1 MQRAAFHGGMAVFCK
16 WCFGLDTALWGRLCI
31 HHISSKG
38 PNGCLHFLP
47 ACAKIESHYK
57 KSSDMAHASSDGFV
71 IEFNLKKSSVDEI
84 YLLSFSAG
92 WKIYNM
98 LMRHCQKQLV
108 SLGQTEFAS

>member
-1 MQRAAFHGGMAVFCK
+1 
-16 WCFGLDTALWGRLCI
+16 
-31 HHISSKG
+31 
-38 PNGCLHFLP
+38 
-47 ACAKIESHYK
+47 
-57 KSSDMAHASSDGFV
+57 MAHASSDGFV